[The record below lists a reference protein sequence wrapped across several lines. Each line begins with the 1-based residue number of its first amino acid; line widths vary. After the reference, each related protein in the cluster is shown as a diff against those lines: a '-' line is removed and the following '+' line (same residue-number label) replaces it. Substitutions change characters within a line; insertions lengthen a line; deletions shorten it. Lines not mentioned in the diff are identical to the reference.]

1 MNQREFKVIGLGRF
15 DKWNISLIFFLRRV
29 ALLPHKAQSP
39 DQVNLEVGEMVGVAG
54 NHWDGFSKG
63 RNLHTNQVGLYPS
76 FKVRHTDT
84 LQVQI
89 SIYLYS
95 IKLEQ
100 VIGLTHSPTHSLK

>member
-1 MNQREFKVIGLGRF
+1 MIWWEFKVIGLGRF
-15 DKWNISLIFFLRRV
+15 DKLNINLIYFIRRV

-76 FKVRHTDT
+76 FKVT
-84 LQVQI
+84 LTG
-89 SIYLYS
+89 SDFYLL
-95 IKLEQ
+95 I
-100 VIGLTHSPTHSLK
+100 